1 LYKYKVNNDD
11 YVKSRKQL
19 KMDNN
24 SFVGNDNAPGV
35 AQGHE
40 NDNSNEQNV
49 NPGAIRKSTTQ
60 GLLNALSNA
69 SGTQFQ
75 SVEDALAFMAR
86 VGAQST
92 SGGSAQ
98 PVVEQKV
105 QNNSGRVTTNDLHER
120 FNELQT
126 NLARKEQALRER
138 DLDSDI
144 QRSMGDRF
152 DSDLMDYALSKVKSN
167 IQWNQDGTYAI
178 VNQKGQE
185 RYGSDGM
192 PLTIQGLVQ
201 EVAQGNPKLLKQ
213 SNANSG
219 SGLRPG
225 QGQFTGAMDEAVPDY
240 SRDPAAFNAWANKN
254 GLGKG
259 VGLKGLTVS
268 ASVSNSSRKVL

>member
-1 LYKYKVNNDD
+1 
-11 YVKSRKQL
+11 
-19 KMDNN
+19 MDNQ
-24 SFVGNDNAPGV
+24 FVGNEQPTGT
-35 AQGHE
+35 AQDPSGE
-40 NDNSNEQNV
+40 AGEQNV

-60 GLLNALSNA
+60 SLLNALSNA

-75 SVEDALAFMAR
+75 SVEDALAYMAR
-86 VGAQST
+86 VGAQNNT
-92 SGGSAQ
+92 GGNAQ
-98 PVVEQKV
+98 PSGQPKV
-105 QNNSGRVTTNDLHER
+105 QQSSNSRVTTNDLHEQ
-120 FNELQT
+120 FSKLQQD
-126 NLARKEQALRER
+126 LAQKEQRLREKE
-138 DLDSDI
+138 LDSDI
-144 QRSMGDRF
+144 QRAMQDKF
-152 DSDLMDYALSKVKSN
+152 DPDLVDYALNKVKNN
-167 IQWNQDGTYAI
+167 IQWNDDGTYAI

-225 QGQFTGAMDEAVPDY
+225 QGSFTGALDEAVPDY

-259 VGLKGLTVS
+259 AGLKGLTVS
-268 ASVSNSSRKVL
+268 ATVSSSSRKVL

>member
-1 LYKYKVNNDD
+1 
-11 YVKSRKQL
+11 
-19 KMDNN
+19 MDQN
-24 SFVGNDNAPGV
+24 SIVGNGQAPGTV
-35 AQGHE
+35 QADANQE
-40 NDNSNEQNV
+40 SSEQNV

-60 GLLNALSNA
+60 SLLNAMSNA

-86 VGAQST
+86 VGAQT

-98 PVVEQKV
+98 PVVDTRQ
-105 QNNSGRVTTNDLHER
+105 QQAPGRVTTNDLHEQ
-120 FNELQT
+120 FQKLQQD
-126 NLARKEQALRER
+126 LSVKEQRLREKE
-138 DLDSDI
+138 LDSDI
-144 QRSMGDRF
+144 QRSMGEKF
-152 DSDLMDYALSKVKSN
+152 DPDLLDYALSKVKSN

-178 VNQKGQE
+178 VNNKGQE

-213 SNANSG
+213 SQLNSG

-225 QGQFTGAMDEAVPDY
+225 QGSFTGASDEAVPDY

-254 GLGKG
+254 GLGKN
-259 VGLKGLTVS
+259 VGLKGLGVT
-268 ASVSNSSRKVL
+268 ASVSSSSRKVL

>member
-1 LYKYKVNNDD
+1 
-11 YVKSRKQL
+11 
-19 KMDNN
+19 MDNNN
-24 SFVGNDNAPGV
+24 SFVGNEQPAV
-35 AQGHE
+35 TAQDLNGE
-40 NDNSNEQNV
+40 AGEQSV

-86 VGAQST
+86 VGAQQT
-92 SGGSAQ
+92 NGGNAQ
-98 PVVEQKV
+98 PSGQPK
-105 QNNSGRVTTNDLHER
+105 QQQSSNSRVTTNDLHEQ
-120 FNELQT
+120 FSKLQ
-126 NLARKEQALRER
+126 NDLAVKEQRLREKE
-138 DLDSDI
+138 LDSDI
-144 QRSMGDRF
+144 QRVMQDKF
-152 DSDLMDYALSKVKSN
+152 DPDLVDYALNKVKSN
-167 IQWNQDGTYAI
+167 IQWNDDGTYAI

-225 QGQFTGAMDEAVPDY
+225 QGSFTGALDEAIPDY

-259 VGLKGLTVS
+259 VGLKGLGISATVS
-268 ASVSNSSRKVL
+268 SSSRKVL

>member
-1 LYKYKVNNDD
+1 
-11 YVKSRKQL
+11 
-19 KMDNN
+19 MDNQ
-24 SFVGNDNAPGV
+24 FVGNDSQTNSNQSAPG
-35 AQGHE
+35 HE
-40 NDNSNEQNV
+40 GADEQTV

-60 GLLNALSNA
+60 SLLTALSNA

-75 SVEDALAFMAR
+75 SVEDALSYMAR
-86 VGAQST
+86 VGAQQT
-92 SGGSAQ
+92 SGGNAQ
-98 PVVEQKV
+98 PSGQPKQ
-105 QNNSGRVTTNDLHER
+105 QNVTNGRVTTNDLHEQ
-120 FNELQT
+120 FSKLQ
-126 NLARKEQALRER
+126 NDLAVKEQRLREKE
-138 DLDSDI
+138 LDSDI
-144 QRSMGDRF
+144 QRAMGDRF
-152 DSDLMDYALSKVKSN
+152 DSDLLDYALNKVKNN
-167 IQWNQDGTYAI
+167 IQWNDDGSYAI

-225 QGQFTGAMDEAVPDY
+225 QGSFTGALEESIPDY

-259 VGLKGLTVS
+259 VGLKGLSVSATVS
-268 ASVSNSSRKVL
+268 SSSRKVL